1 MPIRPP
7 RFPPNQMPPSNPVSV
22 LKQPSH
28 EAALYEVNSG
38 PTFRPMP
45 TPEAGAPP
53 PPGGGGVCCSA
64 IPAVRNAPV
73 PVSTTLDLPFRI
85 SPSCVWAPAGSEAMR
100 TALAVTRAV
109 KNTLRA
115 CLDMQP
121 PITGW
126 GVAEKYNP
134 GDQQNRGVLDS

>member
-38 PTFRPMP
+38 PTFAPMP
-45 TPEAGAPP
+45 IPEAGAPP
-53 PPGGGGVCCSA
+53 PPGGGGVCCST

-73 PVSTTLDLPFRI
+73 RVSATLDLPVRI
-85 SPSCVWAPAGSEAMR
+85 TPSWVCALAGSEAMR

-115 CLDMQP
+115 CLDMHP
-121 PITGW
+121 PLNGL
-126 GVAEKYNP
+126 GYGDEYNS
-134 GDQQNRGVLDS
+134 G